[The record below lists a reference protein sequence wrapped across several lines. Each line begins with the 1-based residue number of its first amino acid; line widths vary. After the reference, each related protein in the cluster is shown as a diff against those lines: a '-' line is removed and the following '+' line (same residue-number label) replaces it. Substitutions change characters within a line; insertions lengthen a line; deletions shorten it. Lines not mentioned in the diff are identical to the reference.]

1 MVLIVTYL
9 LMVVRSF
16 GRLGVVLTE
25 LQMHRTHLMG
35 VVSLVIPLP
44 TLRQA
49 LTNLLGNELLYRVS
63 SYLNENGMKFDW
75 ARKELNYSHQPYEGI
90 DFLKKL
96 METSAFLGLL
106 KQDAA

>member
-16 GRLGVVLTE
+16 GRFGVVLAE
-25 LQMHRTHLMG
+25 LQMQRTHLRV
-35 VVSLVIPLP
+35 VVSLAIPLP

-49 LTNLLGNELLYRVS
+49 LTNLLGTELLFRAS

-75 ARKELNYSHQPYEGI
+75 ARKELNYSHQPYE
-90 DFLKKL
+90 DTHFLKKL
-96 METSAFLGLL
+96 MEISAFLVLL